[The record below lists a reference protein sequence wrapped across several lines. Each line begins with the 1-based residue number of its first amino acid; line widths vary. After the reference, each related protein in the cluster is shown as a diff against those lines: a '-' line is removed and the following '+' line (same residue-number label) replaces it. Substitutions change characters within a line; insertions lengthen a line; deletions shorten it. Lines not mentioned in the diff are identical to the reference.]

1 MEEDRQKGR
10 QKMGKQ
16 MVHDASELK
25 RGTMLAAL
33 LIGAFV
39 AFLSEN
45 LLTNAFPGLMREF
58 NVAATTIQWL
68 STGYMLVIGVL
79 VPVTALLQ
87 QWFTTR
93 QMFISAMGL
102 FLAGTCLCAVSP
114 GFEVL
119 LMGRV
124 VQACGTGLLIPL
136 MMNTILALYPLER
149 RGAAMGL
156 MGLVIMVAPVIGP
169 ALSGLVIDTL
179 HWRWLFYI
187 VIPVALFSIIYAFMY
202 LKNVTELTKPRVD
215 LLSIVMSTIGFGCVI
230 YGFSR
235 TNIWTEPEGY
245 GLIALDSLFLLLLVW
260 RQLKIK
266 EPLIDLSVFRH
277 PTFSLVAV
285 LVVVLMMILFATT
298 TLLPIYMQ
306 DVMQLTAFATGLLLM
321 PGCIVNAMMMP
332 VTGKLFDKFGP
343 RFVIVPG
350 LLLIAISL
358 WQFAGIDSD
367 TTQGSVLFN
376 HVLLFLGI
384 SFVVMPA
391 QTIGLNQ
398 LPRHLVPHGTAI
410 YNTLQ
415 QIAGG
420 IGIALFVGI
429 MSSGANRSLH
439 HSLNPTAMNEQT
451 QSMVAGLQTVFWM
464 EFILAILV
472 LVLGW
477 FIKGRLYVDSC
488 QKKDPKNLLP

>member
-1 MEEDRQKGR
+1 MNKRVQE
-10 QKMGKQ
+10 
-16 MVHDASELK
+16 ASEMK
-25 RGTMLAAL
+25 RGPILTAL

-39 AFLSEN
+39 AFLNEN
-45 LLTNAFPGLMREF
+45 LLANALPGLMREF
-58 NVAATTIQWL
+58 NVVAGTIQWL

-93 QMFISAMGL
+93 QMFMSAMAL
-102 FLAGTCLCAVSP
+102 FLAGTCLCAISP
-114 GFEVL
+114 GFEIL

-136 MMNTILALYPLER
+136 MMNTILAFYPPER

-179 HWRWLFYI
+179 QWRWLFYMM
-187 VIPVALFSIIYAFMY
+187 IPVALFSIIYAFMY
-202 LKNVTELTKPRVD
+202 VKNVTERTKPRVD
-215 LLSIVMSTIGFGCVI
+215 LLSIVMSTIGFGCVT
-230 YGFSR
+230 YGFSQP
-235 TNIWTEPEGY
+235 NVWVQPEGY
-245 GLIALDSLFLLLLVW
+245 GTIAIGSLFLLLLVW

-266 EPLIDLSVFRH
+266 EPLIDLSVFQH
-277 PTFSLVAV
+277 PTFSMVAV
-285 LVVVLMMILFATT
+285 LVVVLMMVLFATT

-321 PGCIVNAMMMP
+321 PGYILNAMMMP
-332 VTGKLFDKFGP
+332 VSGKLLDKFGP
-343 RFVIVPG
+343 RFLIVPG
-350 LLLIAISL
+350 LFLMAISL
-358 WQFAGIDSD
+358 WLFTGIDKD
-367 TTQGSVLFN
+367 TTRGSVLFN

-391 QTIGLNQ
+391 QTTGLNQ

-420 IGIALFVGI
+420 IGIALFIGI
-429 MSSGANRSLH
+429 MSSGANRYLH
-439 HSLNPTAMNEQT
+439 HSPDPTAIHEKT
-451 QSMVAGLQTVFWM
+451 QSMVVGLQTVFWI
-464 EFILAILV
+464 EFILAIVV
-472 LVLGW
+472 LVLAW
-477 FIKGRLYVDSC
+477 FINGRLCADPS
-488 QKKDPKNLLP
+488 QKKEPKTLLP

>member
-1 MEEDRQKGR
+1 MNERVQDVSGI
-10 QKMGKQ
+10 
-16 MVHDASELK
+16 K
-25 RGTMLAAL
+25 RGVMLSAL

-39 AFLSEN
+39 AFLNEN
-45 LLTNAFPGLMREF
+45 LLTNALPGLMREF
-58 NVAATTIQWL
+58 GRAAATIQWL

-93 QMFISAMGL
+93 QMFLSAMAL

-114 GFEVL
+114 GFGIL

-124 VQACGTGLLIPL
+124 VQAGGTGLLIPL
-136 MMNTILALYPLER
+136 MMNTILALYPPER

-179 HWRWLFYI
+179 NWRWLFYL
-187 VIPVALFSIIYAFMY
+187 VIPVALFSIVYAFMY
-202 LKNVTELTKPRVD
+202 LKNVTERTKPRVD
-215 LLSIVMSTIGFGCVI
+215 LLSIVMSTVGFGCVT
-230 YGFSR
+230 YGFSQ
-235 TNIWTEPEGY
+235 TNVWTQPEGY
-245 GLIALDSLFLLLLVW
+245 GSIVIGSLFLILLVW
-260 RQLKIK
+260 RQLTIQ
-266 EPLIDLSVFRH
+266 EPLIDLSVFRY

-285 LVVVLMMILFATT
+285 LVVILMMVLFATT

-306 DVMQLTAFATGLLLM
+306 DVMQLTAFATGLLLV
-321 PGCIVNAMMMP
+321 PGCLLNGMMMP
-332 VTGKLFDKFGP
+332 VTGKLLDKFGP

-350 LLLIAISL
+350 LFLIALSL
-358 WQFAGIDSD
+358 WLFTGIDSY
-367 TTQGSVLFN
+367 TTRGSVLLS
-376 HVLLFLGI
+376 HVLLFLGM

-391 QTIGLNQ
+391 QTTGLNQ
-398 LPRHLVPHGTAI
+398 LPSHLVPYGTAI

-429 MSSGANRSLH
+429 MSSGANRYLH
-439 HSLNPTAMNEQT
+439 HALDPTAMHEKT
-451 QSMVAGLQTVFWM
+451 QSMVSGLQTVFWI
-464 EFILAILV
+464 EFILAILI

-477 FIKGRLYVDSC
+477 FIKKS
-488 QKKDPKNLLP
+488 PEHN

>member
-1 MEEDRQKGR
+1 MNTQVQAAIGI
-10 QKMGKQ
+10 
-16 MVHDASELK
+16 K
-25 RGTMLAAL
+25 RGAMLTAL
-33 LIGAFV
+33 LVGAFV
-39 AFLSEN
+39 AFLNEN
-45 LLTNAFPGLMREF
+45 LLTNALPGLMREF
-58 NVAATTIQWL
+58 NVTATTIQWL

-93 QMFISAMGL
+93 QMFMSAMVL

-114 GFEVL
+114 GFAVL
-119 LMGRV
+119 LIGRV
-124 VQACGTGLLIPL
+124 VQASGTGLLIPL
-136 MMNTILALYPLER
+136 MMSTILALYPPER

-169 ALSGLVIDTL
+169 ALSGLIIDTF
-179 HWRWLFYI
+179 HWRWLFYM
-187 VIPVALFSIIYAFMY
+187 VIPVALFAIVYAFMY

-215 LLSIVMSTIGFGCVI
+215 FASIVMSTAGFGGLT
-230 YGFSR
+230 YGFSQ
-235 TNIWTEPEGY
+235 TNTWTQPEGY
-245 GLIALDSLFLLLLVW
+245 VSIAIGILFLLLLVW
-260 RQLKIK
+260 RQLTIK

-285 LVVVLMMILFATT
+285 LIIILMMVLFATT

-321 PGCIVNAMMMP
+321 PGCILNGIMMP
-332 VTGKLFDKFGP
+332 VSGKLFDKFGP

-350 LLLIAISL
+350 LLLITIAL
-358 WQFAGIDSD
+358 WLFTGIDSD
-367 TTQGSVLFN
+367 TTRGSVLFN
-376 HVLLFLGI
+376 HILLFLGM

-391 QTIGLNQ
+391 QTAGLNQ

-420 IGIALFVGI
+420 IGIALFVGV
-429 MSSGANRSLH
+429 MSSRANRYLQ
-439 HSLNPTAMNEQT
+439 HSPDPTGMHEKT
-451 QSMVAGLQTVFWM
+451 QSMVAGLQTVFWI
-464 EFILAILV
+464 ECILAILL

-477 FIKGRLYVDSC
+477 FIKKRPDS
-488 QKKDPKNLLP
+488 LPGTN

>member
-1 MEEDRQKGR
+1 MNKRVQE
-10 QKMGKQ
+10 
-16 MVHDASELK
+16 ASGMK

-33 LIGAFV
+33 LIGAFI
-39 AFLSEN
+39 AFLNEN
-45 LLTNAFPGLMREF
+45 LLTNTFPGLMREF
-58 NVAATTIQWL
+58 NVAASTIQWL
-68 STGYMLVIGVL
+68 STGYMLMIGIL

-93 QMFISAMGL
+93 RMFMSAMAL

-119 LMGRV
+119 LIGRV

-136 MMNTILALYPLER
+136 MMNTILALYPPER

-179 HWRWLFYI
+179 HWRWLFYM
-187 VIPVALFSIIYAFMY
+187 VIPAALFSIIYAFIY
-202 LKNVTELTKPRVD
+202 LKNVTEITKPRVD
-215 LLSIVMSTIGFGCVI
+215 LLSIVTSTVGFGCVT
-230 YGFSR
+230 YGFSQ
-235 TNIWTEPEGY
+235 TGVWAGPGSY
-245 GLIALDSLFLLLLVW
+245 SLIAIGGLFLLLLIW

-266 EPLIDLSVFRH
+266 EPLIDLSVFRY
-277 PTFSLVAV
+277 PAFSLVAV
-285 LVVVLMMILFATT
+285 LIVVLMMVLFATT

-306 DVMQLTAFATGLLLM
+306 DVLQLTAFATGLLLM
-321 PGCIVNAMMMP
+321 PGCILNAMMMP

-343 RFVIVPG
+343 RFVIMPG
-350 LLLIAISL
+350 LVLIALSL
-358 WQFAGIDSD
+358 WLFAGIDSD
-367 TTQGSVLFN
+367 TTRGSVLFN

-391 QTIGLNQ
+391 QTAGMNQ

-429 MSSGANRSLH
+429 MSSGANRYLH
-439 HSLNPTAMNEQT
+439 HSLDPAAFQDKT
-451 QSMVAGLQTVFWM
+451 QSIVAGLQTVFWI

-477 FIKGRLYVDSC
+477 FINGRLCADFS
-488 QKKDPKNLLP
+488 QKKEPKTLLP

>member
-1 MEEDRQKGR
+1 MNKRVQEVSG
-10 QKMGKQ
+10 M
-16 MVHDASELK
+16 K
-25 RGTMLAAL
+25 RGPMLTAL

-39 AFLSEN
+39 AFLNEN
-45 LLTNAFPGLMREF
+45 LLANALPGLMREF
-58 NVAATTIQWL
+58 NVAAATIQWL

-93 QMFISAMGL
+93 QMFMSAMAL

-114 GFEVL
+114 GFGIL

-136 MMNTILALYPLER
+136 MMNTILALYPPER

-169 ALSGLVIDTL
+169 ALSGLIIDTF
-179 HWRWLFYI
+179 HWRWLFYM
-187 VIPVALFSIIYAFMY
+187 VIPVALFSIIYAFIY

-215 LLSIVMSTIGFGCVI
+215 LVSIVMSTVGFGCVT
-230 YGFSR
+230 YGFSQ
-235 TNIWTEPEGY
+235 TSVSLEPEGY
-245 GLIALDSLFLLLLVW
+245 GSIAIGSLFLLLLVW
-260 RQLKIK
+260 RQFMIK

-285 LVVVLMMILFATT
+285 LIVILMMVLFATT
-298 TLLPIYMQ
+298 TLLPFYMQ
-306 DVMQLTAFATGLLLM
+306 DVMKLTAFATGLLLI
-321 PGCIVNAMMMP
+321 PGNILNGILMP
-332 VTGKLFDKFGP
+332 VSGKLFDKFGP
-343 RFVIVPG
+343 RLVIVPG
-350 LLLIAISL
+350 LFLIAISL
-358 WQFAGIDSD
+358 WLFAGIDSD
-367 TTQGSVLFN
+367 TTQGSVLLG
-376 HVLLFLGI
+376 HVLLFLGM

-391 QTIGLNQ
+391 QTAGLNQ

-429 MSSGANRSLH
+429 MSSGANRYLH
-439 HSLNPTAMNEQT
+439 HSLDPTAMHEKT
-451 QSMVAGLQTVFWM
+451 QSMVFGLQTVFWI
-464 EFILAILV
+464 EFILAILI

-477 FIKGRLYVDSC
+477 FIKKS
-488 QKKDPKNLLP
+488 PEHN

>member
-1 MEEDRQKGR
+1 MNEQA
-10 QKMGKQ
+10 
-16 MVHDASELK
+16 HDTSEWK
-25 RGTMLAAL
+25 RGAMLAAL

-45 LLTNAFPGLMREF
+45 LLTNAYPLLMREF
-58 NVAATTIQWL
+58 NVAASTIQWL
-68 STGYMLVIGVL
+68 STAYMLVIGIL

-93 QMFISAMGL
+93 QMFMSAMAL
-102 FLAGTCLCAVSP
+102 FLGGTCLCASSP

-119 LMGRV
+119 LIGRV

-136 MMNTILALYPLER
+136 MMNTILALYPPER

-179 HWRWLFYI
+179 HWRWLFYL
-187 VIPVALFSIIYAFMY
+187 VIPVALFAIIYACMY
-202 LKNVTELTKPRVD
+202 LKNVTELTRPRVD
-215 LLSIVMSTIGFGCVI
+215 VLSIVMSTIGFGCVI

-235 TNIWTEPEGY
+235 TDVWTQPEGY
-245 GLIALDSLFLLLLVW
+245 GLIAIGCLFLFLLVW

-277 PTFSLVAV
+277 RTFSLVAV
-285 LVVVLMMILFATT
+285 LIVVLMMILFATT

-306 DVMQLTAFATGLLLM
+306 DVMQLTAFATGLVLM
-321 PGCIVNAMMMP
+321 PGCLLNGMMMP
-332 VTGKLFDKFGP
+332 VSGKLFDKFGP
-343 RFVIVPG
+343 RFVIIPG

-358 WQFAGIDSD
+358 WLFAGIDSD
-367 TTQGSVLFN
+367 TTRGSVLFN
-376 HVLLFLGI
+376 HILLFLGI

-391 QTIGLNQ
+391 QTTGLNQ
-398 LPRHLVPHGTAI
+398 LPLHLVPHGTAI

-415 QIAGG
+415 QMAGG
-420 IGIALFVGI
+420 IGIALFIGI
-429 MSSGANRSLH
+429 MSSRTTRYLH
-439 HSLNPTAMNEQT
+439 HSLDPTAMHEKT
-451 QSMVAGLQTVFWM
+451 QSMVAGLQTVFWIECM
-464 EFILAILV
+464 LALFIVALA
-472 LVLGW
+472 W
-477 FIKGRLYVDSC
+477 FIHDRQHADSS
-488 QKKDPKNLLP
+488 QMKDPDGLSS

>member
-1 MEEDRQKGR
+1 MDNRIQE
-10 QKMGKQ
+10 
-16 MVHDASELK
+16 ASGMK
-25 RGTMLAAL
+25 RGPMLTAL

-39 AFLSEN
+39 AFLNEN
-45 LLTNAFPGLMREF
+45 LLANALPGLMREF
-58 NVAATTIQWL
+58 NVAAATIQWL

-93 QMFISAMGL
+93 QMFMSAMAL

-114 GFEVL
+114 GFGIL
-119 LMGRV
+119 LTGRV
-124 VQACGTGLLIPL
+124 IQACGTGLLIPL
-136 MMNTILALYPLER
+136 MMNTILALYPPER

-156 MGLVIMVAPVIGP
+156 MGLVIMLAPVIGP
-169 ALSGLVIDTL
+169 TLSGLIIDTL
-179 HWRWLFYI
+179 HWRWLFYM
-187 VIPVALFSIIYAFMY
+187 VIPVALFSMIYAFIY

-215 LLSIVMSTIGFGCVI
+215 LVSIVMSTAGFGCVT
-230 YGFSR
+230 YGFSQ
-235 TNIWTEPEGY
+235 TSVSLGPKGY
-245 GLIALDSLFLLLLVW
+245 GLIAIGSLFLLLLVW

-277 PTFSLVAV
+277 HTFSLVAV
-285 LVVVLMMILFATT
+285 LIVILMMVLFSTT
-298 TLLPIYMQ
+298 TLLPFYMQ
-306 DVMQLTAFATGLLLM
+306 DVMKLTAFATGLLLM
-321 PGCIVNAMMMP
+321 PGSILNGILMP
-332 VTGKLFDKFGP
+332 VSGKLFDKFGP
-343 RFVIVPG
+343 RRVIVPG

-358 WQFAGIDSD
+358 WLFAGIDSD

-376 HVLLFLGI
+376 HVLLFVGM

-391 QTIGLNQ
+391 QTAGLNQ

-429 MSSGANRSLH
+429 MSSGATRYLH
-439 HSLNPTAMNEQT
+439 HSLDPTAMHEKT
-451 QSMVAGLQTVFWM
+451 QSMVSGLQTVFWI
-464 EFILAILV
+464 EFILAILI

-477 FIKGRLYVDSC
+477 FIK
-488 QKKDPKNLLP
+488 KTPEHN

>member
-1 MEEDRQKGR
+1 MDKRVQE
-10 QKMGKQ
+10 
-16 MVHDASELK
+16 ASGMK
-25 RGTMLAAL
+25 TGAMLAAL
-33 LIGAFV
+33 LIGAFI
-39 AFLSEN
+39 AFLNEN
-45 LLTNAFPGLMREF
+45 LLTNTFPELMREF
-58 NVAATTIQWL
+58 NVAASTIQWL
-68 STGYMLVIGVL
+68 STGYMLMIGIL

-93 QMFISAMGL
+93 WMFMSAMSL

-119 LMGRV
+119 LIGRV

-136 MMNTILALYPLER
+136 MMNTILALYPPER

-179 HWRWLFYI
+179 NWRWLFYM
-187 VIPVALFSIIYAFMY
+187 VIPLILCSIIYAFIY
-202 LKNVTELTKPRVD
+202 LKNVTEITKPKVD
-215 LLSIVMSTIGFGCVI
+215 LLSIFLSTVGFGCVT
-230 YGFSR
+230 YGFSQAGV
-235 TNIWTEPEGY
+235 WVSPGSY
-245 GLIALDSLFLLLLVW
+245 SLIATGILFLILLIW

-266 EPLIDLSVFRH
+266 NPLIDLSVFRY
-277 PTFSLVAV
+277 PAFSLVAV
-285 LVVVLMMILFATT
+285 LIVVLMMVLFATT

-321 PGCIVNAMMMP
+321 PGCILNAMMMP

-343 RFVIVPG
+343 RFVIMPG
-350 LLLIAISL
+350 LLMIALSL
-358 WQFAGIDSD
+358 WLFAGIDSD
-367 TTQGSVLFN
+367 TTRGSVLFN
-376 HVLLFLGI
+376 HVLLFVGI

-391 QTIGLNQ
+391 QTAGMNQ

-429 MSSGANRSLH
+429 MSSTANRSLH
-439 HSLNPTAMNEQT
+439 HSLNPAAFQDKA
-451 QSMVAGLQTVFWM
+451 QSIVAGLQTVFRI

-477 FIKGRLYVDSC
+477 FINDRLYADSS
-488 QKKDPKNLLP
+488 QKKETKNLLP